1 MSGPEETPVRRFL
14 RSSGIM
20 ALFYAAAMVL
30 AFVTGIVLT
39 RSLGA
44 YGYGIYSLALTTATL
59 IGLITEFGLP
69 VLAMRETGTARASG
83 KWGHL
88 RGLLTWSDRAI
99 LLLSLVLIAG
109 TYGWIVLSGRAADSD
124 YLAVMLWAVV
134 LLPLV
139 GLAKLRSTVLLAL
152 DRVAA
157 GQFAVMILR
166 PLVFL
171 AVCFAIPLFAGA
183 LTPAGAMIAQVL
195 GAVASLVMVAL
206 LFRRWR
212 PRELVEA
219 KPERDVRGWL
229 AASLPMGLTEGLRL
243 LQGQLALLL
252 TGWLAGA
259 TAAGVYRGADAV
271 LQLATVIASVA
282 ATAATPMFARMVKED
297 DRAGIERIAA
307 LACLAM
313 AGGVLGIALPIALV
327 GDWLFPLL
335 FGQDFAASPP
345 VFAILAAGLFA
356 TYGMG
361 LAQALA
367 NMSGHH
373 VLTTQSFLVTAA
385 INLALGLA
393 LIPAQGAIGAAIATA
408 VSATCGAGWCA
419 WRLWRRTGYNTSLFN
434 PALPGIV
441 AGSVRSGLALAK
453 GASRGQGNGIGR

>member
-1 MSGPEETPVRRFL
+1 MSGTGDTPVRRFL

-30 AFVTGIVLT
+30 AFATGIVLT

-59 IGLITEFGLP
+59 VGLITEFGLP

-83 KWGHL
+83 QWGAL
-88 RGLLTWSDRAI
+88 RGLLRWSDRAI
-99 LLLSLVLIAG
+99 LLLSALLIAG
-109 TYGWIVLSGRAADSD
+109 TYLWIVLSGRADDSD
-124 YLAVMLWAVV
+124 YLATMLWAVA

-157 GQFAVMILR
+157 GQFAVMVLR
-166 PLVFL
+166 PAVFL
-171 AVCFAIPLFAGA
+171 ALCFAIPAFVGA
-183 LTPAGAMIAQVL
+183 LDASGAMIAQV
-195 GAVASLVMVAL
+195 GAALASLAVTTW

-212 PRELVEA
+212 PAELA
-219 KPERDVRGWL
+219 SAAPHYDVRGWL
-229 AASLPMGLTEGLRL
+229 AASVPMGMTEGLRL

-259 TAAGVYRGADAV
+259 AAAGVYRGADAV

-282 ATAATPMFARMVKED
+282 ATAATPMFARMVKEG
-297 DRAGIERIAA
+297 DRAGVERIAG

-313 AGGVLGIALPIALV
+313 AGGVLAIALPIALV
-327 GDWLFPLL
+327 GDWLFPAL
-335 FGQDFAASPP
+335 FGRDFAASPP
-345 VFAILAAGLFA
+345 VFAILSAGLFA
-356 TYGMG
+356 TYCMG
-361 LAQALA
+361 LAQSLA

-434 PALPGIV
+434 PALPGMV
-441 AGSVRSGLALAK
+441 AGAVRAGLALAK
-453 GASRGQGNGIGR
+453 GANGGQGNGVGQ